1 MSGTRRRDARNRG
14 EGGPSGELV
23 GVNRRRIGG
32 EPRRRCDWAGESE
45 IVAANRENLGGMVSP
60 VREISVSGGRLVHGM
75 RWGARHVG
83 DRWQRRT
90 GVRQASGGS
99 AGPERWQTRSW
110 SQGMWVPARC
120 PDALVGP
127 TYPAPAGPLLEPEGG
142 VGWGLD
148 EREPAAVRAA
158 REVGEGD

>member
-14 EGGPSGELV
+14 EGGPSAELV

-45 IVAANRENLGGMVSP
+45 IVAANAKTLGDMVLSSSL
-60 VREISVSGGRLVHGM
+60 ISVSDGR
-75 RWGARHVG
+75 
-83 DRWQRRT
+83 
-90 GVRQASGGS
+90 
-99 AGPERWQTRSW
+99 RSW
-110 SQGMWVPARC
+110 SQGMWVPAGC

-142 VGWGLD
+142 GVWGRD
-148 EREPAAVRAA
+148 ERAPAAVRCA
-158 REVGEGD
+158 RAVGAGRSASSTY